1 MLRHRLTLSPCASG
15 AKVKGARQ
23 GRVCTQLSICCP
35 VARPTAHGG
44 VTFTR
49 THCAGSTRHGV
60 VLGGFRRAGEGSP
73 ATLRLCV
80 QRVGGADAHTMARID
95 RPPLSTVR
103 ARPHRGAAAAAPG
116 GLLRRGGVRAC
127 AILRGCATIATAPA
141 LLQASIGVCS
151 RELSAR
157 ERCVRRRRAASD
169 AVAACAAAGAQTG
182 ARRTASA
189 AAVRHV
195 GAPLRALLG
204 CVLAECVRVSPS
216 PTLQPAAGSTPSCLP
231 APHRIPVSARY
242 GGTLG
247 FRSERRGDAL
257 GSGTTKRTCGR
268 WGRPCSRCRPC
279 GPRRIR
285 CAITTIIVHSSA
297 PHPIPSPTQERK
309 RCALSSCAHTAAAA
323 PPQRVHTV
331 H

>member
-1 MLRHRLTLSPCASG
+1 MRYPSRVRHHRHRP
-15 AKVKGARQ
+15 R
-23 GRVCTQLSICCP
+23 
-35 VARPTAHGG
+35 TAH
-44 VTFTR
+44 
-49 THCAGSTRHGV
+49 
-60 VLGGFRRAGEGSP
+60 
-73 ATLRLCV
+73 
-80 QRVGGADAHTMARID
+80 
-95 RPPLSTVR
+95 
-103 ARPHRGAAAAAPG
+103 
-116 GLLRRGGVRAC
+116 
-127 AILRGCATIATAPA
+127 A
-141 LLQASIGVCS
+141 LLQARIGVCS

-157 ERCVRRRRAASD
+157 ERGVRRRRAASD

-195 GAPLRALLG
+195 GAPPRALLG

-231 APHRIPVSARY
+231 APHRIPVSARD
-242 GGTLG
+242 GGTVG

-279 GPRRIR
+279 GPRPIR

-297 PHPIPSPTQERK
+297 PHPIPSPTQ
-309 RCALSSCAHTAAAA
+309 
-323 PPQRVHTV
+323 
-331 H
+331 